1 LIHFTLRQIEYFA
14 AAVQHGGTAKAARA
28 LNVSQPSIS
37 HAIGELEAQ
46 WNEKLF
52 FRVHAR
58 GLELTSAGKRRYRQ
72 AQLLLQQAMQLG
84 QGVEDRVEGDL
95 SVGCFSTLGPMYL
108 PGIIRTFQKQYPQV
122 NINMVE
128 GDTEEMLRMI
138 ERDTLDLALIYDM
151 GLVRPV
157 QLHHVGQQSPYVL
170 LPNGHRLAS
179 KNTVSVKDLE
189 GERFILIS
197 LPHSRDYFLSIFRF
211 AGVAPDVV
219 AESASIEMVRSLVAN
234 GHGISILITRP
245 SRDYSYDG
253 KRIVCK
259 ALSGTFPPQKIALAS
274 TMERKLSS
282 ADEAF
287 LRIARAHF
295 SH

>member
-1 LIHFTLRQIEYFA
+1 MIHFTLRQIEYFA

-28 LNVSQPSIS
+28 LHVSQPSIS

-52 FRVHAR
+52 YRVHAQ

-108 PGIIRTFQKQYPQV
+108 PGIMRTFQKQYPQV

-170 LPNGHRLAS
+170 LPSGHRLAS
-179 KNTVSVKDLE
+179 KDTVSVKDLE

-274 TMERKLSS
+274 TLERKLSS
-282 ADEAF
+282 AGEAF

>member
-1 LIHFTLRQIEYFA
+1 LIHFSLRQIEYFA
-14 AAVQHGGTAKAARA
+14 AAVQHGSTAKAARA

-46 WNEKLF
+46 WKEKLF
-52 FRVHAR
+52 FRVHAQ
-58 GLELTSAGKRRYRQ
+58 GLELTSAGKRRYGQ
-72 AQLLLQQAMQLG
+72 AQILLHQAVQLG
-84 QGVEDRVEGDL
+84 QGDEDLIEGDL

-108 PGIIRTFQKQYPQV
+108 PGIIRTFQKQYPKV
-122 NINMVE
+122 NISMVE
-128 GDTEEMLRMI
+128 GDIEEMLKMI
-138 ERDTLDLALIYDM
+138 ERGTLDLALVYDM
-151 GLVRPV
+151 GLVRPLR
-157 QLHHVGQQSPYVL
+157 LHHVGQQSPYVL
-170 LPNGHRLAS
+170 LPRGHPLTR
-179 KNTVSVKDLE
+179 KDTVSVQDLE
-189 GERFILIS
+189 GERFILIN

-211 AGVAPDVV
+211 ADVAPNIV
-219 AESASIEMVRSLVAN
+219 AESTSIEMVRSLVAN

-274 TMERKLSS
+274 SLERNLSS
-282 ADEAF
+282 AGEAF
-287 LRIARAHF
+287 FRITRAHF

>member
-1 LIHFTLRQIEYFA
+1 
-14 AAVQHGGTAKAARA
+14 
-28 LNVSQPSIS
+28 
-37 HAIGELEAQ
+37 
-46 WNEKLF
+46 
-52 FRVHAR
+52 
-58 GLELTSAGKRRYRQ
+58 
-72 AQLLLQQAMQLG
+72 
-84 QGVEDRVEGDL
+84 
-95 SVGCFSTLGPMYL
+95 
-108 PGIIRTFQKQYPQV
+108 
-122 NINMVE
+122 
-128 GDTEEMLRMI
+128 
-138 ERDTLDLALIYDM
+138 
-151 GLVRPV
+151 
-157 QLHHVGQQSPYVL
+157 VL

-179 KNTVSVKDLE
+179 KNTVSVKDIE

-197 LPHSRDYFLSIFRF
+197 LPHSRDYFLSIF
-211 AGVAPDVV
+211 
-219 AESASIEMVRSLVAN
+219 
-234 GHGISILITRP
+234 RP